1 LSTEP
6 HPIKVAATAPSDN
19 MKADE
24 IAIKTAKTGEVTAVV
39 AVMSMFCEKD
49 AICKTLSPGMRSFL
63 ANRQKVPISQ
73 RNISANQ
80 ETFLRK
86 QEKSSYQR
94 N

>member
-1 LSTEP
+1 
-6 HPIKVAATAPSDN
+6 

-24 IAIKTAKTGEVTAVV
+24 IAIETAKTGEVTAMV

-49 AICKTLSPGMRSFL
+49 AIFKMLSPGMRSFL

-86 QEKSSYQR
+86 QEKSGYQR